1 MLKFQKTL
9 RQETTLS
16 GQGLHSGRIVKA
28 TLRPARE
35 NTGIVFVRTD
45 LEKPAEIKAL
55 ADNVSDTNR
64 GTTLTQ
70 GQARI
75 HTVEHVMSALVGL
88 GVDNAIVEVDGPELP
103 ILDGSALPFV
113 RAIQTVGLTEQDELK
128 DTFALQETLSLR
140 DEATGSFI
148 IATPAL
154 KTSFSVTVDYSNNVI
169 PTQNAQYSEGQS
181 YAEEIAGSRT
191 FVFLHELEMLYKA
204 GLIKG
209 GDLSNAIVY
218 VERLIDENVLQ
229 HLRDKHN
236 LPDLHIEHGSVL
248 CEGGLRFDNEPA
260 RHKILDLIGDLHL
273 CGFPVKAHFH
283 AYKPG
288 HTINCA
294 FARLLREHIK
304 KKRAERPM
312 PFIDLNETPVYDS
325 MAIQKLLPHRYPF
338 LLVDKILE
346 LSEKFV
352 VGIKNVTL
360 NEVQFLGHFPGNP
373 VMPGVLLI
381 EAMAQVGGILVMNTV
396 DNPAD
401 YTPYFLRVDS
411 VKFKRKVLPGDTV
424 VFVNKLTAPIR
435 RGLCQMRGQAYVDGR
450 LVMEGEL
457 MAQLVKNE
465 TV

>member
-1 MLKFQKTL
+1 MLEFQKTL
-9 RQETTLS
+9 RHEISLS
-16 GQGLHSGRIVKA
+16 GQGLHSGRTVKA
-28 TLRPARE
+28 TLKPARE
-35 NTGIVFVRTD
+35 NNGIVFVRTD

-55 ADNVSDTNR
+55 ADNVCDTHR

-70 GQARI
+70 GQTLI

-88 GVDNAIVEVDGPELP
+88 GVDNVVIEVDGPELP

-113 RAIQTVGLTEQDELK
+113 QAILGAGISVQDELK
-128 DTFALQETLSLR
+128 DTFALQETLSLH
-140 DEATGSFI
+140 DETTGSFI
-148 IATPAL
+148 IATPAR
-154 KTSFSVTVDYSNNVI
+154 KTSYAVTVDYGNNVI
-169 PTQNAQYSEGQS
+169 PTQNAQFAEDNK
-181 YAEEIAGSRT
+181 YADEIAGSRT
-191 FVFLHELEMLYKA
+191 FVFLHELEMLYNA

-218 VERLIDENVLQ
+218 VERMIDERVLQ
-229 HLRDKHN
+229 HLREKHN
-236 LPDLHIEHGSVL
+236 LPHLHIEHGSIL

-260 RHKILDLIGDLHL
+260 RHKILDLMGDLHL

-325 MAIQKLLPHRYPF
+325 QAIQKLLPHRYPF

-352 VGIKNVTL
+352 VGVKNVTL

-465 TV
+465 TA

>member
-1 MLKFQKTL
+1 MLEFQKTL
-9 RQETTLS
+9 RQEISLS
-16 GQGLHSGRIVKA
+16 GQGLHSGRTVKA
-28 TLRPARE
+28 TLKPARE
-35 NTGIVFVRTD
+35 NNGIVFVRTD

-55 ADNVSDTNR
+55 ADNVCDTHR

-70 GQARI
+70 GQTRI

-88 GVDNAIVEVDGPELP
+88 GVDNVVIEVDGPELP

-113 RAIQTVGLTEQDELK
+113 QAILGAGISVQDELK
-128 DTFALQETLSLR
+128 DTFALQETLSLH
-140 DEATGSFI
+140 DETTGSFI
-148 IATPAL
+148 IATPAR
-154 KTSFSVTVDYSNNVI
+154 KTSYAVTVDYGNNVI
-169 PTQNAQYSEGQS
+169 PTQNAQFAEDNK
-181 YAEEIAGSRT
+181 YADEIAGSRT
-191 FVFLHELEMLYKA
+191 FVFLHELEMLYNA

-218 VERLIDENVLQ
+218 VERMIDERVLQ
-229 HLRDKHN
+229 HLREKHN
-236 LPDLHIEHGSVL
+236 LPHLHIEHGSIL

-260 RHKILDLIGDLHL
+260 RHKILDLMGDLHL

-325 MAIQKLLPHRYPF
+325 QAIQKLLPHRYPF

-352 VGIKNVTL
+352 VGVKNVTL

-465 TV
+465 TA

>member
-1 MLKFQKTL
+1 MLEFQKTL
-9 RQETTLS
+9 KNEVTLS
-16 GQGLHSGRIVKA
+16 GQGLHSGLTVKA
-28 TLRPARE
+28 TLKPAKE
-35 NTGIVFVRTD
+35 NSGIVFVRTD

-55 ADNVSDTNR
+55 AENVSETNR
-64 GTTLTQ
+64 GTSLTQ
-70 GQARI
+70 GSVSIQ
-75 HTVEHVMSALVGL
+75 TVEHVLSALVGL
-88 GVDNAIVEVDGPELP
+88 GIDNALIEVDGPELP
-103 ILDGSALPFV
+103 ILDGSALPYGQ
-113 RAIQTVGLTEQDELK
+113 AILQAGVTGQDELK
-128 DTFALQETLSLR
+128 DTFALQETLSLH

-148 IATPAL
+148 IATPAA
-154 KTSFSVTVDYSNNVI
+154 KASFAVTVDYGNNII
-169 PTQNAQYSEGQS
+169 PTQNAHFSEDQS
-181 YAEEIAGSRT
+181 YEKEIAGSRT

-218 VERLIDENVLQ
+218 VERMIDEHVLR
-229 HLRDKHN
+229 HLREKHN

-260 RHKILDLIGDLHL
+260 RHKILDLMGDLHL
-273 CGFPVKAHFH
+273 CGYPVKAHFH

-294 FARLLREHIK
+294 FARLLRDHIK

-312 PFIDLNETPVYDS
+312 PFIHLNETPVYDS
-325 MAIQKLLPHRYPF
+325 QTIQKLLPHRYPF

-435 RGLCQMRGQAYVDGR
+435 RGLCQMRGHAYVDGR

-465 TV
+465 TA

>member
-1 MLKFQKTL
+1 MLEFQKTL
-9 RQETTLS
+9 CLQTTLS
-16 GQGLHSGRIVKA
+16 GQGLHSGRTVKA
-28 TLRPARE
+28 TLKPARE
-35 NTGIVFVRTD
+35 NTGIVFIRTD
-45 LEKPAEIKAL
+45 LEKPTEIKAL
-55 ADNVSDTNR
+55 ADNVADTNR
-64 GTTLTQ
+64 GTTLSQ
-70 GQARI
+70 GQVRI

-113 RAIQTVGLTEQDELK
+113 KAIQTAGLTEQDELK
-128 DTFALQETLSLR
+128 DTFALQETLTLR
-140 DEATGSFI
+140 DETSGSFI
-148 IATPAL
+148 VATPAP
-154 KTSFSVTVDYSNNVI
+154 KTSYSVTVDYGNNVI
-169 PTQNAQYSEGQS
+169 PTQNAHYSEEQS
-181 YAEEIAGSRT
+181 FSEEIAGSRT
-191 FVFLHELEMLYKA
+191 FVFLHELEMLYNA

-218 VERLIDENVLQ
+218 VERMIDENVLR
-229 HLRDKHN
+229 HLREKHN
-236 LPDLHIEHGSVL
+236 LPDLHIEHGSIL
-248 CEGGLRFDNEPA
+248 CEGGLRFKNEPA
-260 RHKILDLIGDLHL
+260 RHKILDLMGDLHL

-312 PFIDLNETPVYDS
+312 PFIDLDETPVYDS
-325 MAIQKLLPHRYPF
+325 VAIQKLLPHRYPF

-435 RGLCQMRGQAYVDGR
+435 RGLCQMRGHAYVDGR